1 MDFLHYSLEP
11 ISLVD
16 LSKDDMLTTLTM
28 DFDDMYLMQQTTF
41 ANQVAVD
48 EELKKIII
56 KKKILISKILNNIK
70 NV

>member
-56 KKKILISKILNNIK
+56 KKKNLNIENIE
-70 NV
+70 

>member
-48 EELKKIII
+48 EELKKIMI

>member
-16 LSKDDMLTTLTM
+16 LSKDDTLMTLTM
-28 DFDDMYLMQQTTF
+28 DFDGMYLMQQTTF

-48 EELKKIII
+48 EELKTIMI
-56 KKKILISKILNNIK
+56 KKKI
-70 NV
+70 